1 MESKGR
7 RSLRA
12 SGTGETPVE
21 PVKSPQPRSGEG
33 APSEAEPPTPAEL
46 TAEAANP
53 AQTAVEIVTAAAA
66 AVPAPSPPAPR
77 QTTTVPAYARELNAP
92 LEQSQAAL
100 SRGLEAMSAELAGL
114 ALSAMSLA
122 ASTATKL
129 LAVKTLAD
137 AVEVNAGFACGS
149 FDAAVS
155 GSAKLSEL
163 GMKLAAEVSQPL
175 LGELG
180 KNWSKQAQLGG

>member
-1 MESKGR
+1 
-7 RSLRA
+7 
-12 SGTGETPVE
+12 
-21 PVKSPQPRSGEG
+21 
-33 APSEAEPPTPAEL
+33 
-46 TAEAANP
+46 
-53 AQTAVEIVTAAAA
+53 
-66 AVPAPSPPAPR
+66 
-77 QTTTVPAYARELNAP
+77 
-92 LEQSQAAL
+92 
-100 SRGLEAMSAELAGL
+100 MSAELAGL
-114 ALSAMSLA
+114 ALSAMRLA